1 MGRIGRSFRL
11 VGQSYALLMKDK
23 ELMVLPLISGVMTAG
38 VMASFFLGFGITER
52 SLRANEAAALVPLF
66 AMYVVVY
73 AVGIFFQAA
82 VVAGATERM
91 RGGDPTVGS
100 ALAAA
105 WRRVVPIIMWAI
117 VAATVGTILR
127 AIQERVGIVGKIV
140 VAFVGA
146 AWSLATL
153 FIVPALVLEDLSIR
167 ESFTRSVGVFKR
179 TWGESF
185 VGNVSLGMA
194 GFVAW
199 VTLVAVTGL
208 LAWAGAGIWALGV
221 FFPGA
226 VLLVVL
232 FSALQGIYVAALY
245 QYATGATPAQGL
257 DRELLA
263 GAFVH
268 KRS

>member
-1 MGRIGRSFRL
+1 MGRIGRSLQL
-11 VGQSYALLMKDK
+11 VGQSFALLMRDK

-38 VMASFFLGFGITER
+38 IMASFFFGFGVNER
-52 SLRANEAAALVPLF
+52 DIRARELSAMVPLF

-91 RGGDPTVGS
+91 RGGDPTVAS
-100 ALAAA
+100 ALSAA
-105 WRRVVPIIMWAI
+105 WRRVVPIIMWAM

-140 VAFVGA
+140 VGLVGA

-153 FIVPALVLEDLSIR
+153 FIVPAIVLEDLSIR
-167 ESFTRSVGVFKR
+167 DAFTRSVSVFKR

-185 VGNVSLGMA
+185 VGSVSLGAA
-194 GFVAW
+194 GLDAW
-199 VTLVAVTGL
+199 VTLVAITGL
-208 LAWAGAGIWALGV
+208 LAWAGAGVWALGV

-226 VLLVVL
+226 VLLAVL

-245 QYATGATPAQGL
+245 QYATGASPALGL
-257 DRELLA
+257 DRALLA
-263 GAFVH
+263 GAFVE
-268 KRS
+268 KRR